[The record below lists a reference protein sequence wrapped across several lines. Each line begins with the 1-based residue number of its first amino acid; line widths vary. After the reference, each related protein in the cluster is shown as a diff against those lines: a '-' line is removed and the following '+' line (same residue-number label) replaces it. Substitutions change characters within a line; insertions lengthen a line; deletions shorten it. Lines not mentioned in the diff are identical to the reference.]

1 MTRQR
6 GMAATRRG
14 CTIAYAAGVVATM
27 GLAFASPAGAQSS
40 GGVTPTAPPATENLS
55 KPPPGVVV
63 RPAPALRTW
72 RCVRHCVNSTTA
84 ATGAVLRLR
93 GRTLARAYE
102 IVFLGAPG
110 DTDDVAAAP
119 LTRTKKRVSVRVPL
133 GAVSG
138 PLLVQDRDGLQ
149 SATSR
154 VPLAVAAP
162 VALKMAAG
170 GVPTVEVQTRA
181 RRAFFDAARP
191 ATVTYVVHGGSATRV
206 LVELIRAGD
215 GVVVGSWDQ
224 GDIMPDAP
232 QTVSWTGIAGGKLQK
247 EGRYTFRVSAVSA
260 AGQRA
265 VSAGAAT
272 DEPDPAA
279 FQFLRNEF
287 PIRGPHGYGEYAAR
301 FGGGRGHQ
309 GQDVFASCG
318 TPLVAARGGTVKF
331 KQYHARAGNYI
342 VIDGQ
347 KTGIDHGYMHMRKP
361 ALVNVGDRV
370 RTGQLI
376 GYVGRTGDASAC
388 HLHFE
393 MWTAPGWYDGGHAFD
408 PLPSLM
414 AWDKTS

>member
-1 MTRQR
+1 
-6 GMAATRRG
+6 MAA
-14 CTIAYAAGVVATM
+14 IAIAA
-27 GLAFASPAGAQSS
+27 PAGAQT
-40 GGVTPTAPPATENLS
+40 GGATPGTAAPAKQKLS

-63 RPAPALRTW
+63 RPAPTLRTW
-72 RCVRHCVNSTTA
+72 RCVRHCVNPTTA

-93 GRTLARAYE
+93 GRTLGRAYE
-102 IVFLGAPG
+102 IVFLGATG
-110 DTDDVAAAP
+110 ETDDVAAAP

-133 GAVSG
+133 GAATG
-138 PLLVQDRDGLQ
+138 PQLIQDRDGLQ

-162 VALKMAAG
+162 VALKVGAG
-170 GVPTVEVQTRA
+170 GLPAVEVQTRS

-224 GDIMPDAP
+224 GDIMPEAP
-232 QTVSWTGIAGGKLQK
+232 KTVSWTGIADGKLQK
-247 EGRYTFRVSAVSA
+247 EGLYTFRVTAVSA

-265 VSAGAAT
+265 VSARASDDA
-272 DEPDPAA
+272 PDPAA

-347 KTGIDHGYMHMRKP
+347 KTGIDYAYMHMRKP
-361 ALVNVGDRV
+361 AIVNAGDRV

-393 MWTAPGWYDGGHAFD
+393 MWKAPGWYDGGSPFD

-414 AWDKTS
+414 AWDRTS

>member
-1 MTRQR
+1 
-6 GMAATRRG
+6 MAA
-14 CTIAYAAGVVATM
+14 IAIAA
-27 GLAFASPAGAQSS
+27 PAGAQT
-40 GGVTPTAPPATENLS
+40 GGATPGTAAPAKQKLS

-63 RPAPALRTW
+63 RPAPTLRTW
-72 RCVRHCVNSTTA
+72 RCVRHCVNPTTA

-93 GRTLARAYE
+93 GRTLGRAYE
-102 IVFLGAPG
+102 IVFLGATG
-110 DTDDVAAAP
+110 ETDDVAAAP

-133 GAVSG
+133 GAASG
-138 PLLVQDRDGLQ
+138 PLLIQDRDGLQ

-162 VALKMAAG
+162 VALKVGAG
-170 GVPTVEVQTRA
+170 GLPAVEVQTRS

-224 GDIMPDAP
+224 GDIMPEAP
-232 QTVSWTGIAGGKLQK
+232 KTVSWTGIADGKLQK
-247 EGRYTFRVSAVSA
+247 EGLYTFRVTAVSA

-265 VSAGAAT
+265 VSARASD

-347 KTGIDHGYMHMRKP
+347 KTGIDYAYMHMRKP
-361 ALVNVGDRV
+361 AIVNAGDRV

-393 MWTAPGWYDGGHAFD
+393 MWKAPGWYDGGSPFD

>member
-1 MTRQR
+1 
-6 GMAATRRG
+6 
-14 CTIAYAAGVVATM
+14 VATM
-27 GLAFASPAGAQSS
+27 ALALAAPAGAQT
-40 GGVTPTAPPATENLS
+40 GGATPGAAAPAKQKLS

-63 RPAPALRTW
+63 RPAPTLRTW
-72 RCVRHCVNSTTA
+72 RCVRHCVNPTTA

-93 GRTLARAYE
+93 GRTLGRAYE
-102 IVFLGAPG
+102 IVFLGATG
-110 DTDDVAAAP
+110 EADDVAAAP

-133 GAVSG
+133 GALSG
-138 PLLVQDRDGLQ
+138 PLLIQDRDGLQ
-149 SATSR
+149 SATSP
-154 VPLAVAAP
+154 VPLAVSAP
-162 VALKMAAG
+162 VALKVGAG
-170 GVPTVEVQTRA
+170 GLPAVEVQTRS

-224 GDIMPDAP
+224 GDVMPEAP
-232 QTVSWTGIAGGKLQK
+232 KTVSWTGIADGKLQK
-247 EGRYTFRVSAVSA
+247 EGVYSFRVTAVSA

-265 VSAGAAT
+265 VSARASG

-347 KTGIDHGYMHMRKP
+347 KTGIDYAYMHMRKP
-361 ALVNVGDRV
+361 AIVNAGDRV

-376 GYVGRTGDASAC
+376 GYVGRTGDATAC

-393 MWTAPGWYDGGHAFD
+393 MWNAPGWYDGGSPFD

>member
-1 MTRQR
+1 
-6 GMAATRRG
+6 MAA
-14 CTIAYAAGVVATM
+14 IALAA
-27 GLAFASPAGAQSS
+27 PAGAQT
-40 GGVTPTAPPATENLS
+40 GGATPGTAAPAKQKLS

-63 RPAPALRTW
+63 RPAPTLRTW
-72 RCVRHCVNSTTA
+72 RCVRHCVNPTTA

-93 GRTLARAYE
+93 GRTLGRAYE
-102 IVFLGAPG
+102 IVFLGATG
-110 DTDDVAAAP
+110 ETDDVAAAP
-119 LTRTKKRVSVRVPL
+119 LTRTKERVSVRVPL
-133 GAVSG
+133 GAASG
-138 PLLVQDRDGLQ
+138 PLLIQDRDGLQ

-162 VALKMAAG
+162 VALKVGAG
-170 GVPTVEVQTRA
+170 GLPAVEVQTRS

-224 GDIMPDAP
+224 GDIMPEAP
-232 QTVSWTGIAGGKLQK
+232 KTVSWTGIADGKLQK
-247 EGRYTFRVSAVSA
+247 EGLYTFRVTAVSA

-265 VSAGAAT
+265 VSARASDDA
-272 DEPDPAA
+272 PDPAA

-347 KTGIDHGYMHMRKP
+347 KTGIDYAYMHMRKP
-361 ALVNVGDRV
+361 AIVNAGDRV

-393 MWTAPGWYDGGHAFD
+393 MWKAPGWYDGGSPFD